1 MSVTSDVGAVFGRR
15 GTPAAPG
22 SFAGSEPRPGDAHDG
37 DASHGAETS
46 AERPILLLRK
56 EAQRGLRHA
65 ARDFATLPV
74 DALEARWTPR
84 KAMIFVIVASAGL
97 WVLIGLMVYGAL
109 QLLHR

>member
-22 SFAGSEPRPGDAHDG
+22 AFAGPESRLGDAHD
-37 DASHGAETS
+37 DAASHRADPS
-46 AERPILLLRK
+46 AELPILLLRRG
-56 EAQRGLRHA
+56 AQSGLRHA
-65 ARDFATLPV
+65 VRDFTTLPV

-84 KAMIFVIVASAGL
+84 KAMMFVIVASAGL
-97 WVLIGLMVYGAL
+97 WVLIGLMVYGVL